1 MHLGLQIGA
10 HLILADTDFIQ
21 QWWHHRNA
29 VGLPIGVLTLIL
41 FLIRRMTRGAAP
53 NSGSTSSGR
62 SGTPSAWRLISIL
75 AILCVVGLIS
85 LVVRTASPGARQA
98 GMDHSAQ
105 RPEGAPA
112 NPGRPWGQSAPVS
125 AANNTAD
132 FKGISRNQAGLMTRG
147 EDRRTVTL
155 PAGAASQDLQD
166 PKDLSIGAGSPP
178 ASRPTHFSLGS
189 SRAAVIAVQ
198 GKPDSQSDRMLV
210 YGLSRVLLDEAGYV
224 KAWANTSN
232 NLIVK

>member
-10 HLILADTDFIQ
+10 NLILADTDVFQ

-53 NSGSTSSGR
+53 NSASTSSGR
-62 SGTPSAWRLISIL
+62 SGTPSAWRLISL
-75 AILCVVGLIS
+75 VSILCVVGLIS
-85 LVVRTASPGARQA
+85 LVVKTTSPGARQA
-98 GMDHSAQ
+98 GMNHLAE

-112 NPGRPWGQSAPVS
+112 NPGQPRGQSAPVS
-125 AANNTAD
+125 AANTTAG
-132 FKGISRNQAGLMTRG
+132 FKGISSDQAGSMTRG
-147 EDRRTVTL
+147 EDRRAVTL
-155 PAGAASQDLQD
+155 PAGAASEDLQD

-178 ASRPTHFSLGS
+178 ASRPAHFSIGS
-189 SRAAVIAVQ
+189 SRAEVIAVQ

-210 YGLSRVLLDEAGYV
+210 YGLSRVLLDEAGNV
-224 KAWANTSN
+224 RAWANTSN